1 MLNIQRFV
9 CNPIRENTYVV
20 SDETKECVIVD
31 CGAYYEPE
39 KEAIKEYI
47 DTNGLTPKHLLV
59 THGHVDHNFGDKFVF
74 DNWGLRPEIGSS
86 DEPLLKTLP
95 EQAKSICGIDDL
107 TDDDFTYAGK
117 CLDGSD
123 IISFGSHTFTVLETP
138 GHSWGGL
145 TFYCEAEKVAFTG
158 DTLFQGSIGR
168 TDLDGGSMFMIIQSL
183 RMLCQLPDDVRVL
196 PGHGPATTIGA
207 EIAGN
212 PYLDR

>member
-31 CGAYYEPE
+31 CGAYYDPE

-47 DTNGLTPKHLLV
+47 ETNGLTPKHLLV

-86 DEPLLKTLP
+86 DEPILKTLP

-107 TDDDFTYAGK
+107 TADDFTYAGK
-117 CLDGSD
+117 C
-123 IISFGSHTFTVLETP
+123 
-138 GHSWGGL
+138 
-145 TFYCEAEKVAFTG
+145 
-158 DTLFQGSIGR
+158 
-168 TDLDGGSMFMIIQSL
+168 
-183 RMLCQLPDDVRVL
+183 
-196 PGHGPATTIGA
+196 
-207 EIAGN
+207 
-212 PYLDR
+212 